1 MSFELEIRHP
11 AAFPVPENARNLPQS
26 CLHRMVRSVPTS
38 KPGHLHFTMIN
49 LIKHFCRNQSGAVAV
64 NWVVIASA
72 LIGLTAAVLATA
84 TTSPNGFLRNV
95 VATQAQNVQARD

>member
-1 MSFELEIRHP
+1 
-11 AAFPVPENARNLPQS
+11 
-26 CLHRMVRSVPTS
+26 
-38 KPGHLHFTMIN
+38 MIN